1 MARSLLL
8 LAFCIAC
15 AWASFVVEF
24 TVQLESA
31 KETFEVTVHPEWA
44 PLGAARFKELADS
57 DFFNSIR
64 FFRTISGFMTQFGIP
79 GQPTIA
85 SEWRDKKILDDPV
98 VGSNKRGFLSFATSG
113 KDSRTTQVRS
123 VVAWAGIERAIH
135 PDGDALM

>member
-79 GQPTIA
+79 GLSGGTRRSSTTRLLAQT
-85 SEWRDKKILDDPV
+85 S
-98 VGSNKRGFLSFATSG
+98 VGFSLLQHRA
-113 KDSRTTQVRS
+113 RT
-123 VVAWAGIERAIH
+123 VARRK
-135 PDGDALM
+135 